1 MAEPVSSEDIKD
13 HPWLTPWNKIDQDGK
28 IDILRAKVTE
38 LEDLIGTA
46 SIIILVL
53 LAILGVCLMF
63 VLISSFSGGS
73 VSMSQV
79 SQIGGLI
86 KQFTGK

>member
-1 MAEPVSSEDIKD
+1 MAEPVSNEDISN
-13 HPWLTPWNKIDQDGK
+13 HPWLSQWNTIDQNGK

-46 SIIILVL
+46 SVILITVISIAVILLII
-53 LAILGVCLMF
+53 MF
-63 VLISSFSGGS
+63 IGGLSGGS
-73 VSMSQV
+73 VSMSEV
-79 SQIGGLI
+79 SQIGGLV